1 MGGVGY
7 NDGCIPAKSLL
18 KSAEMIQAIQC
29 APYFGIDVPTNEI
42 KVNWARVQE
51 YKSNVVKELV
61 GDLWKLMEKNQ
72 VQVIKGKA
80 SFITNRILHIEGP
93 DREEVVEADS
103 VIISTGSIGNELP
116 TAPFDRK
123 WVIDSDQ
130 AQELPSVP
138 SSLLIIGGGVVGCEY
153 ASIYSRLGT
162 KVTFLDRSNQL
173 LRGEDPDLAHILQ
186 SQLESDGVTVHPMTE
201 VKYLDYENK
210 QVIFGNDQLT
220 LTESPDYVLVSI
232 GRKPRVSELNLDAIG
247 VFYSQR
253 GVEVNTSMQTNI
265 PHIYACGDVN
275 GGMKLA
281 HVAFHEGKVAA
292 LHACGHNVK
301 VDLRSVPRCI
311 YTTPEIA
318 GVGLS
323 EEQARNI
330 YGEILVGESFFS
342 VNAKAVIHS
351 EKVGKVKVF
360 VEAETDEILGFSI
373 VGPRATELIGQG
385 ALMMHAEIASN
396 YLKDSIA
403 AHPTLSEAIQEALLA
418 AKRQAVYV

>member
-1 MGGVGY
+1 
-7 NDGCIPAKSLL
+7 
-18 KSAEMIQAIQC
+18 MIQSVQRAS
-29 APYFGIDVPTNEI
+29 YFGIDVPTNEV

-72 VQVIKGKA
+72 IQVIKGKA
-80 SFITNRILHIEGP
+80 SFITNRTLHIEGP
-93 DREEVVEADS
+93 DREEVIEADS

-116 TAPFDRK
+116 TAPFDGK

-162 KVTFLDRSNQL
+162 KVTFLDRSDQL
-173 LRGEDPDLAHILQ
+173 LRGEDPDLANILQ
-186 SQLESDGVTVHPMTE
+186 SQLESDGVTVHPLTE
-201 VKYLDYENK
+201 VKYVDYEKK
-210 QVIFGNDQLT
+210 QVVFGNDQVT

-232 GRKPRVSELNLDAIG
+232 GRQPRVSELNLDEIG
-247 VFYSQR
+247 VSYSRR
-253 GVEVNTSMQTNI
+253 GIEVNTSMQTNI

-330 YGEILVGESFFS
+330 YGEILVGESSFLQMQKQLFT
-342 VNAKAVIHS
+342 VKRL
-351 EKVGKVKVF
+351 GK
-360 VEAETDEILGFSI
+360 
-373 VGPRATELIGQG
+373 
-385 ALMMHAEIASN
+385 
-396 YLKDSIA
+396 
-403 AHPTLSEAIQEALLA
+403 
-418 AKRQAVYV
+418 